1 MSILAEVQD
10 SVKAAM
16 KAGDKQKVAALRM
29 VVCELQNEAK
39 RTRTDLDEGAEL
51 AVLRRELKKRQESME
66 AFRAGG
72 REDLAVFEEYAAGL
86 IEGLLPKQM
95 NESELPPLSIAS
107 SPRPVLLPRATW
119 AKSCLPSWPKGG
131 RGWTARWLPGW
142 SRSVY
147 PREGRAR
154 PNYGG
159 VAEGQRGEAA

>member
-1 MSILAEVQD
+1 MSVLVEVQD

-51 AVLRRELKKRQESME
+51 GVLRRELKKRQESME

-86 IEGLLPKQM
+86 IEGLLPQQM
-95 NESELPPLSIAS
+95 SESDL
-107 SPRPVLLPRATW
+107 
-119 AKSCLPSWPKGG
+119 
-131 RGWTARWLPGW
+131 TALVER
-142 SRSVY
+142 V
-147 PREGRAR
+147 
-154 PNYGG
+154 
-159 VAEGQRGEAA
+159 VAETGATSARDMGKVMSAVMAQGGARVDGKMASRLVKERLSA